1 MNTNDALRRAQD
13 PKVPEPPRQP
23 GALIYLLCC
32 LASTPACINT
42 QYNLQYIQWHALQE
56 LTWTST
62 FLQLRN
68 QRQL

>member
-32 LASTPACINT
+32 LASILVCVKA
-42 QYNLQYIQWHALQE
+42 QYNLQNIQIRALQE
-56 LTWTST
+56 LMWTST
-62 FLQLRN
+62 FLQLRK